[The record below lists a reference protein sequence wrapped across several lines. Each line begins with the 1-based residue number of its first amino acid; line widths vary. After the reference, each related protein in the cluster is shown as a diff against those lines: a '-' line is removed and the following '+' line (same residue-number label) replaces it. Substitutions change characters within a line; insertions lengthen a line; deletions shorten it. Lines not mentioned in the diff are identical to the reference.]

1 MAARGETRQRIL
13 DAATTL
19 FHRQG
24 YHATGVNQI
33 LAEAAAPKGVLYFHF
48 PGGKEQLAAET
59 VVQAGQEL
67 GEALDAVLA
76 QSDDLA
82 TAAHGIAELLGAA
95 LEQTE
100 FREGCPIASV
110 ALDVAADSDLVR
122 AACAQGYQQWI
133 DLIAERLRQRGVA
146 DGSAQELA
154 VFILSSIEGALLL
167 ARVQHDTAPLRNI
180 ATRLAGVIANEIG
193 DPQSAPPAR

>member
-1 MAARGETRQRIL
+1 
-13 DAATTL
+13 
-19 FHRQG
+19 
-24 YHATGVNQI
+24 VNQI
-33 LAEAAAPKGVLYFHF
+33 IAEAAAPKGVLYFHF

-67 GEALDAVLA
+67 GLALDTILA

-82 TAAHGIAELLGAA
+82 TAAHGIAELLGTA
-95 LEQTE
+95 LEQTQ

-110 ALDVAADSDLVR
+110 ALDVAADSDQVR

-133 DLIAERLRQRGVA
+133 DLIAARLRQRGVP
-146 DGSAQELA
+146 DHSTHELA
-154 VFILSSIEGALLL
+154 VFVLSSIEGALLL

-180 ATRLAGVIANEIG
+180 ATRLASVIANEI
-193 DPQSAPPAR
+193 RH